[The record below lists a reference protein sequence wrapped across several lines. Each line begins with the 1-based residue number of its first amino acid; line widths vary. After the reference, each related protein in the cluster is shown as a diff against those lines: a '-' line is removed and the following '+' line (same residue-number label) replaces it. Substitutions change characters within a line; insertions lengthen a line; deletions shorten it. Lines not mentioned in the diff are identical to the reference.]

1 MFVSDLRVRFLIFL
15 RLNVSRLGNVY
26 DDMFLLKMYEI
37 FFLTFRTTAITK
49 IAANADLKIIIYHA

>member
-26 DDMFLLKMYEI
+26 DDMFLLKMYKI
-37 FFLTFRTTAITK
+37 FFLTFRTTVITK
-49 IAANADLKIIIYHA
+49 IAANADLKFIIYHA